1 MGSSVCG
8 YTLEPVCLN
17 IARKYS
23 YLIIHI
29 SHESSILSESCW
41 DGGEEMFCH
50 HWLSSPFS
58 CSALLDM
65 QSGQLT
71 VTTDVMSLPPPCT
84 WSWLQALHVHS
95 LRCLTKGEHLSKT
108 WESNLPKWGHCSK
121 CDGCVWWSDLLMSV
135 DLTTSHSG
143 YTYCGQNWLTAV
155 LPFPCVPCVG
165 EVIGVWVCVSLVSR
179 CLKENGKDCW
189 YPLFAH
195 AWLPRFF

>member
-65 QSGQLT
+65 ESGQLT
-71 VTTDVMSLPPPCT
+71 VTTDIMSLPI
-84 WSWLQALHVHS
+84 VHGPDF
-95 LRCLTKGEHLSKT
+95 K
-108 WESNLPKWGHCSK
+108 
-121 CDGCVWWSDLLMSV
+121 
-135 DLTTSHSG
+135 
-143 YTYCGQNWLTAV
+143 
-155 LPFPCVPCVG
+155 PF
-165 EVIGVWVCVSLVSR
+165 VSR
-179 CLKENGKDCW
+179 ACDPSPKVST
-189 YPLFAH
+189 
-195 AWLPRFF
+195 